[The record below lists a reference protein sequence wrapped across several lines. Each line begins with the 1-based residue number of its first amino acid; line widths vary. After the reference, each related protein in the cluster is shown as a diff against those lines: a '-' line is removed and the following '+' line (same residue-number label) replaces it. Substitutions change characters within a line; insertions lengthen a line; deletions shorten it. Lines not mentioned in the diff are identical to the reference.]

1 MSLEIVLTDPID
13 NKKPLDAPA
22 TILVCDD
29 DPTVRLLARECLE
42 SAGMAVLE
50 AIDGQEALAL
60 FAQQQPDLIFL
71 DVDMPRLNGFAVCKA
86 IRQTEKGQNVPIL
99 IATGANG
106 NSSIDQGFEAGAT
119 QYKTKPI
126 NWALLSRDVKY
137 MLRAAEAF
145 AALKAQQVQL
155 RTLAYYDPLTSLP
168 NRRSFV
174 DQLTQSL
181 DEAVAHQRSLGLLM
195 VDLDHFKRIHDPLG
209 EALSDSL
216 LRVVAARLEE
226 RLGEL
231 APRGPDSH
239 ETIDRSDLKEMT
251 IDLMRPG
258 GDEFNIIVRNI
269 ENSQA
274 LTGIATVILE
284 ALNAPLIFRE
294 NHLVLSASVGIAVA
308 PENGVESE
316 AIIRRA
322 NIALSAA
329 KLSGRNRYR
338 FYDDSLADDAER
350 KLRLEADLRD
360 ALESPDQLFMV
371 YQPQVDTQSG
381 RISGVE
387 ALVRWSHPELGA
399 ISPALF
405 APLAEGSGLISQL
418 GDWIFKRVD
427 TDIQSLKEAFPS
439 HLTISINL
447 SPLQFT
453 QANFLETLKVRLSEL
468 QLNNEIEL
476 ELTEGVIMSDADDSL
491 LKLHELRKAG
501 FRLAIDDFG
510 TGYSSLSYLKDFP
523 VNTLKIDQAFVANL
537 GNESGNSIVRAILA
551 LAEALNLDVV
561 AEGVETQEQAH
572 FLTRHHCNILQ
583 GFLLAKPIPLPKV
596 IEMLD
601 VDFSHM
607 YRVEES

>member
-1 MSLEIVLTDPID
+1 MS
-13 NKKPLDAPA
+13 
-22 TILVCDD
+22 
-29 DPTVRLLARECLE
+29 
-42 SAGMAVLE
+42 VLE
-50 AIDGQEALAL
+50 AENGQEALTL
-60 FAQQQPDLIFL
+60 FDKQQPDLVFL
-71 DVDMPRLNGFAVCKA
+71 DVDMPLLNGFEVCRA
-86 IRQTEKGQNVPIL
+86 IRQTERGQSLPVL
-99 IATGANG
+99 IATGAND
-106 NSSIDQGFEAGAT
+106 SRSIDQGFEAGAT

-145 AALKAQQVQL
+145 TALKAQQVQL

-174 DQLTQSL
+174 DQLKKSL
-181 DEAVAHQRSLGLLM
+181 DETADHQRSLGLLM

-216 LRVVAARLEE
+216 LKVVAARLEE
-226 RLGEL
+226 RLSVY
-231 APRGPDSH
+231 APRGPDPH
-239 ETIDRSDLKEMT
+239 EAINRSDLDDMT

-269 ENSQA
+269 KDSQA
-274 LTGIATVILE
+274 LTTIASLILE
-284 ALNAPLIFRE
+284 TLNAPLIFSD
-294 NHLVLSASVGIAVA
+294 NHLVLSASVGIAMA
-308 PENGVESE
+308 PEHGLESE

-322 NIALSAA
+322 NIALGAA
-329 KLSGRNRYR
+329 KLAGRNRYR
-338 FYDDSLADDAER
+338 LYDDSLADDAER

-360 ALESPDQLFMV
+360 ALESSDQLFMA
-371 YQPQVDTQSG
+371 YQPQIDTSTG
-381 RISGVE
+381 RICGVE

-427 TDIQSLKEAFPS
+427 SDIQTLKEVFPS
-439 HLTISINL
+439 YLTISINL

-453 QANFLETLKVRLSEL
+453 QANFLETLKLRLSEL
-468 QLNNEIEL
+468 QSKNAIEL

-537 GNESGNSIVRAILA
+537 GCESGNSIVRAILA
-551 LAEALNLDVV
+551 LATALNLDVV
-561 AEGVETQEQAH
+561 AEGVETHEQAD

-583 GFLLAKPIPLPKV
+583 GFLLAKPIPLQNV
-596 IEMLD
+596 IDMLD

-607 YRVEES
+607 YRMQNS

>member
-1 MSLEIVLTDPID
+1 MS
-13 NKKPLDAPA
+13 
-22 TILVCDD
+22 
-29 DPTVRLLARECLE
+29 
-42 SAGMAVLE
+42 VLE
-50 AIDGQEALAL
+50 AENGQEALTL
-60 FAQQQPDLIFL
+60 FDKQQPDLVFL
-71 DVDMPRLNGFAVCKA
+71 DVDMPLLNGFEVCRA
-86 IRQTEKGQNVPIL
+86 IRQTERGQSLPVL
-99 IATGANG
+99 IATGAND
-106 NSSIDQGFEAGAT
+106 SRSIDQGFEAGAT

-174 DQLTQSL
+174 DQLKKSL
-181 DEAVAHQRSLGLLM
+181 DETADHQRSLGLLM

-216 LRVVAARLEE
+216 LKVVAARLEE
-226 RLGEL
+226 RLSVY
-231 APRGPDSH
+231 APRGPDPH
-239 ETIDRSDLKEMT
+239 EAINRSDLDDMT

-269 ENSQA
+269 KDSQA
-274 LTGIATVILE
+274 LTTIASLILE
-284 ALNAPLIFRE
+284 TLNAPLIFSD
-294 NHLVLSASVGIAVA
+294 NHLVLSASVGIAMA
-308 PENGVESE
+308 PEHGLESE

-322 NIALSAA
+322 NIALGAA
-329 KLSGRNRYR
+329 KLAGRNRYR
-338 FYDDSLADDAER
+338 LYDDSLADDAER

-360 ALESPDQLFMV
+360 ALESSDQLFMA
-371 YQPQVDTQSG
+371 YQPQIDTSTGQ
-381 RISGVE
+381 ICGVE

-427 TDIQSLKEAFPS
+427 SDIQTLKEVFPS
-439 HLTISINL
+439 YLTISINL

-453 QANFLETLKVRLSEL
+453 QANFLETLKLRLSEL
-468 QLNNEIEL
+468 QSKNAIEL

-537 GNESGNSIVRAILA
+537 GDESGNSIVRAILA
-551 LAEALNLDVV
+551 LATALNLDVV
-561 AEGVETQEQAH
+561 AEGVETHEQAD

-583 GFLLAKPIPLPKV
+583 GFLLAKPIPLQNV
-596 IEMLD
+596 IDMLD

-607 YRVEES
+607 YRMQNS

>member
-1 MSLEIVLTDPID
+1 MS
-13 NKKPLDAPA
+13 
-22 TILVCDD
+22 
-29 DPTVRLLARECLE
+29 
-42 SAGMAVLE
+42 VLE
-50 AIDGQEALAL
+50 AENGQEALTL
-60 FAQQQPDLIFL
+60 FDKQQPDLVFL
-71 DVDMPRLNGFAVCKA
+71 DVDMPLLNGFEVCRA
-86 IRQTEKGQNVPIL
+86 IRQTERGQSLPVL
-99 IATGANG
+99 IATGAND
-106 NSSIDQGFEAGAT
+106 SRSIDQGFEAGAT

-145 AALKAQQVQL
+145 TALKAQQVQL

-174 DQLTQSL
+174 DQLKKSL
-181 DEAVAHQRSLGLLM
+181 DETADHQRSLGLLM

-216 LRVVAARLEE
+216 LKVVAARLEE
-226 RLGEL
+226 RLSVY
-231 APRGPDSH
+231 APRGPDPH
-239 ETIDRSDLKEMT
+239 EAINRSDLDDMT

-269 ENSQA
+269 KDSQA
-274 LTGIATVILE
+274 LTTIASLILE
-284 ALNAPLIFRE
+284 TLNAPLIFSD
-294 NHLVLSASVGIAVA
+294 NHLVLSASVGIAMA
-308 PENGVESE
+308 PEHGLESE

-329 KLSGRNRYR
+329 KLAGRNRYR
-338 FYDDSLADDAER
+338 LYDDSLADDAER

-360 ALESPDQLFMV
+360 ALESSDQLFMA
-371 YQPQVDTQSG
+371 YQPQIDTSTG

-427 TDIQSLKEAFPS
+427 SDIQTLKEVFPS
-439 HLTISINL
+439 YLTISINL

-453 QANFLETLKVRLSEL
+453 QANFLETLKLRLSEL
-468 QLNNEIEL
+468 QSKNAIEL

-537 GNESGNSIVRAILA
+537 GCESGNSIVRAILA
-551 LAEALNLDVV
+551 LATALNLDVV
-561 AEGVETQEQAH
+561 AEGVETHEQAD

-583 GFLLAKPIPLPKV
+583 GFLLAKPIPLQNV
-596 IEMLD
+596 IDMLD

-607 YRVEES
+607 YRMQNS

>member
-1 MSLEIVLTDPID
+1 MS
-13 NKKPLDAPA
+13 
-22 TILVCDD
+22 
-29 DPTVRLLARECLE
+29 
-42 SAGMAVLE
+42 VLE
-50 AIDGQEALAL
+50 AENGQEALTL
-60 FAQQQPDLIFL
+60 FNKQQPDLVFL
-71 DVDMPRLNGFAVCKA
+71 DVDMPLLNGFEVCRA
-86 IRQTEKGQNVPIL
+86 IRQTERGQSLPVL
-99 IATGANG
+99 IATGAND
-106 NSSIDQGFEAGAT
+106 SRSIDQGFEAGAT

-174 DQLTQSL
+174 DQLKKSL
-181 DEAVAHQRSLGLLM
+181 DETADHQRSLGLLM

-216 LRVVAARLEE
+216 LKVVAARLEE
-226 RLGEL
+226 RLSVY
-231 APRGPDSH
+231 APRGPDPH
-239 ETIDRSDLKEMT
+239 EAINRSDLDDMT

-269 ENSQA
+269 KDSQA
-274 LTGIATVILE
+274 LTTIASLILE
-284 ALNAPLIFRE
+284 TLNAPLIFSD
-294 NHLVLSASVGIAVA
+294 NHLVLSASVGIAMA
-308 PENGVESE
+308 PEHGLESE

-322 NIALSAA
+322 NIALGAA
-329 KLSGRNRYR
+329 KLAGRNRYR
-338 FYDDSLADDAER
+338 LYDDSLADDAER

-360 ALESPDQLFMV
+360 ALESSDQLFMA
-371 YQPQVDTQSG
+371 YQPQIDTSTG
-381 RISGVE
+381 RICGVE

-427 TDIQSLKEAFPS
+427 SDIQTLKEDFPS
-439 HLTISINL
+439 YLTISINL

-453 QANFLETLKVRLSEL
+453 QANFLETLKLRLSEL
-468 QLNNEIEL
+468 QSKNAIEL

-537 GNESGNSIVRAILA
+537 GDESGNSIVRAILA
-551 LAEALNLDVV
+551 LATALNLDVV
-561 AEGVETQEQAH
+561 AEGVETHEQAD

-583 GFLLAKPIPLPKV
+583 GFLLAKPIPLQNV
-596 IEMLD
+596 IDMLD

-607 YRVEES
+607 YRMQNS

>member
-1 MSLEIVLTDPID
+1 LTDSI
-13 NKKPLDAPA
+13 NNATPLTATA

-42 SAGMAVLE
+42 SDSMKVLE
-50 AIDGQEALAL
+50 AKNGEEALAL
-60 FAQQQPDLIFL
+60 FAQCQPDLIFL

-86 IRQTEKGQNVPIL
+86 IRQTEKGQTVPIL

-106 NSSIDQGFEAGAT
+106 NRSIDQGFEAGAT

-181 DEAVAHQRSLGLLM
+181 NEAAGHQRPLGLLM

-216 LRVVAARLEE
+216 LKVVAAGLQE
-226 RLGEL
+226 RLGAL
-231 APRGPDSH
+231 APRGPDPH
-239 ETIDRSDLKEMT
+239 EAINRSELGSMT

-258 GDEFNIIVRNI
+258 GDEFNIIVRNMKD
-269 ENSQA
+269 SQT
-274 LTGIATVILE
+274 LTQIASLVLE
-284 ALNAPLIFRE
+284 TLNAPLTFRD
-294 NHLVLSASVGIAVA
+294 NHLVLSASVGIAIA
-308 PENGVESE
+308 PEHGLEAE

-338 FYDDSLADDAER
+338 FYDDTLADDAER

-371 YQPQVDTQSG
+371 YQPQIDTASG
-381 RISGVE
+381 LISGVE
-387 ALVRWSHPELGA
+387 ALVRWSHPELGP

-427 TDIQSLKEAFPS
+427 TDIQSLKESLPS
-439 HLTISINL
+439 YLTISINL

-468 QLNNEIEL
+468 QSNNAIEL

-537 GNESGNSIVRAILA
+537 GNDSGNSIVRAILA
-551 LAEALNLDVV
+551 LAEALDLDVV

-572 FLTRHHCNILQ
+572 FLTRHHCKILQ
-583 GFLLAKPIPLPKV
+583 GFLLAKPIPLQEV
-596 IEMLD
+596 VDILD

-607 YRVEES
+607 YRMAET

>member
-1 MSLEIVLTDPID
+1 MS
-13 NKKPLDAPA
+13 
-22 TILVCDD
+22 
-29 DPTVRLLARECLE
+29 
-42 SAGMAVLE
+42 VLE
-50 AIDGQEALAL
+50 AENGQEALTL
-60 FAQQQPDLIFL
+60 FNKQQPDLVFL
-71 DVDMPRLNGFAVCKA
+71 DVDMPLLNGFEVCQA
-86 IRQTEKGQNVPIL
+86 IRQTERGQSLPVL
-99 IATGANG
+99 IATGAND
-106 NSSIDQGFEAGAT
+106 SRSIDQGFEAGAT

-126 NWALLSRDVKY
+126 NWALLPRDVKY

-145 AALKAQQVQL
+145 TALKAQQVQL

-174 DQLTQSL
+174 DQLKKSL
-181 DEAVAHQRSLGLLM
+181 DETADHQRSLGLLM

-216 LRVVAARLEE
+216 LKVVAARLEE
-226 RLGEL
+226 RLSVY
-231 APRGPDSH
+231 APRGPDPH
-239 ETIDRSDLKEMT
+239 EAINRSDLDDMT

-269 ENSQA
+269 KDSQA
-274 LTGIATVILE
+274 LTTIASLILE
-284 ALNAPLIFRE
+284 TLNAPLIFSD
-294 NHLVLSASVGIAVA
+294 NHLVLSASVGIAMA
-308 PENGVESE
+308 PEHGLESE
-316 AIIRRA
+316 AIMRRA

-329 KLSGRNRYR
+329 KLAGRNRYR
-338 FYDDSLADDAER
+338 LYDDSLADDAER

-360 ALESPDQLFMV
+360 ALESSDQLFMA
-371 YQPQVDTQSG
+371 YQPQIDTSTG

-387 ALVRWSHPELGA
+387 ALVRWCHPELGA

-405 APLAEGSGLISQL
+405 TPLAEGSGLISQL

-427 TDIQSLKEAFPS
+427 SDIQTLKGVFPS
-439 HLTISINL
+439 YLTISINL

-453 QANFLETLKVRLSEL
+453 QANFLETLKLRLSEL
-468 QLNNEIEL
+468 QSKNAIEL

-537 GNESGNSIVRAILA
+537 GCESGNSIVRAILA
-551 LAEALNLDVV
+551 LATALNLDVV
-561 AEGVETQEQAH
+561 AEGVETHEQAD

-583 GFLLAKPIPLPKV
+583 GFLLAKPLPLQNV
-596 IEMLD
+596 IDRLD
-601 VDFSHM
+601 VDFSHI
-607 YRVEES
+607 YRMQNS

>member
-1 MSLEIVLTDPID
+1 MS
-13 NKKPLDAPA
+13 
-22 TILVCDD
+22 
-29 DPTVRLLARECLE
+29 
-42 SAGMAVLE
+42 VLE
-50 AIDGQEALAL
+50 AENGQEALTL
-60 FAQQQPDLIFL
+60 FDKQQPDLVFL
-71 DVDMPRLNGFAVCKA
+71 DVDMPLLNGFEVCRA
-86 IRQTEKGQNVPIL
+86 IRQTERGQSLPVL
-99 IATGANG
+99 IATGAND
-106 NSSIDQGFEAGAT
+106 SRSIDQGFEAGAT

-174 DQLTQSL
+174 DQLKKSL
-181 DEAVAHQRSLGLLM
+181 DETADHQRSLGLLM

-216 LRVVAARLEE
+216 LKVVAARLEE
-226 RLGEL
+226 RLSVY
-231 APRGPDSH
+231 APRGPDPH
-239 ETIDRSDLKEMT
+239 EAINRSDLDDMT

-269 ENSQA
+269 KDSQA
-274 LTGIATVILE
+274 LTTIASLILE
-284 ALNAPLIFRE
+284 TLNAPLIFSD
-294 NHLVLSASVGIAVA
+294 NHLVLSASVGIAMA
-308 PENGVESE
+308 PEHGLESE

-329 KLSGRNRYR
+329 KLAGRNRYR
-338 FYDDSLADDAER
+338 LYDDSLADDAER

-360 ALESPDQLFMV
+360 ALESSDQLFMA
-371 YQPQVDTQSG
+371 YQPQIDTSTG
-381 RISGVE
+381 RICGVE

-427 TDIQSLKEAFPS
+427 SDIQTLKEVFPS
-439 HLTISINL
+439 YLTISINL

-453 QANFLETLKVRLSEL
+453 QANFLETLKLRLSEL
-468 QLNNEIEL
+468 QSKNAIEL

-537 GNESGNSIVRAILA
+537 GDESGNSIVRAILA
-551 LAEALNLDVV
+551 LATALNLDVV
-561 AEGVETQEQAH
+561 AEGVETHEQAD

-583 GFLLAKPIPLPKV
+583 GFLLAKPIPLQNV
-596 IEMLD
+596 IDMLD

-607 YRVEES
+607 YRMQNS

>member
-1 MSLEIVLTDPID
+1 MS
-13 NKKPLDAPA
+13 
-22 TILVCDD
+22 
-29 DPTVRLLARECLE
+29 
-42 SAGMAVLE
+42 VLE
-50 AIDGQEALAL
+50 AENGQEALTL
-60 FAQQQPDLIFL
+60 FDKQQPDLVFL
-71 DVDMPRLNGFAVCKA
+71 DVDMPLLNGFEVCRA
-86 IRQTEKGQNVPIL
+86 IRQTERGQSLPVL
-99 IATGANG
+99 IATGAND
-106 NSSIDQGFEAGAT
+106 SRSIDQGFEAGAT

-174 DQLTQSL
+174 DQLKKSL
-181 DEAVAHQRSLGLLM
+181 DETADHQRSLGLLM

-216 LRVVAARLEE
+216 LKVVAARLEE
-226 RLGEL
+226 RLSVY
-231 APRGPDSH
+231 APRGPDPH
-239 ETIDRSDLKEMT
+239 EAINRSDLDDMT

-269 ENSQA
+269 KDSQA
-274 LTGIATVILE
+274 LTTIASLILE
-284 ALNAPLIFRE
+284 TLNAPLIFSD
-294 NHLVLSASVGIAVA
+294 NHLVLSASVGIAMA
-308 PENGVESE
+308 PEHGLESE

-322 NIALSAA
+322 NIALGAA
-329 KLSGRNRYR
+329 KLAGRNRYR
-338 FYDDSLADDAER
+338 LYDDSLADDAER

-360 ALESPDQLFMV
+360 ALESSDQLFMA
-371 YQPQVDTQSG
+371 YQPQIDTSTG

-387 ALVRWSHPELGA
+387 ALVRWCHPELGA

-405 APLAEGSGLISQL
+405 TPLAEGSGLISQL

-427 TDIQSLKEAFPS
+427 SDIQTLKGVFPS
-439 HLTISINL
+439 YLTISINL

-453 QANFLETLKVRLSEL
+453 QANFLETLKLRLSEL
-468 QLNNEIEL
+468 QSKNAIEL

-537 GNESGNSIVRAILA
+537 GCESGNSIVRAILA
-551 LAEALNLDVV
+551 LATALNLDVV
-561 AEGVETQEQAH
+561 AEGVETHEQAD

-583 GFLLAKPIPLPKV
+583 GFLLAKPIPLQNV
-596 IEMLD
+596 IDRLD
-601 VDFSHM
+601 VDFSHI
-607 YRVEES
+607 YRMQNS

>member
-1 MSLEIVLTDPID
+1 MS
-13 NKKPLDAPA
+13 
-22 TILVCDD
+22 
-29 DPTVRLLARECLE
+29 
-42 SAGMAVLE
+42 VLE
-50 AIDGQEALAL
+50 AENGQEALTI
-60 FAQQQPDLIFL
+60 FDKQRPDLVFL
-71 DVDMPRLNGFAVCKA
+71 DVDMPLLNGFEVCKA
-86 IRQTEKGQNVPIL
+86 IRQTERGQSLPVL
-99 IATGANG
+99 IATGAND
-106 NSSIDQGFEAGAT
+106 SQSIDQGFEAGAT

-145 AALKAQQVQL
+145 AALKAQQAQL
-155 RTLAYYDPLTSLP
+155 KTLAYYDPLTSLP

-174 DQLTQSL
+174 DQLKKSL
-181 DEAVAHQRSLGLLM
+181 DEATDHQRSLGLLM

-216 LRVVAARLEE
+216 LKVVAARLEE
-226 RLGEL
+226 RLSVY
-231 APRGPDSH
+231 APRGPDPH
-239 ETIDRSDLKEMT
+239 EAINRRDLDDMT

-269 ENSQA
+269 KDSQA
-274 LTGIATVILE
+274 LTTIASLILE
-284 ALNAPLIFRE
+284 TLNAPLIFSD
-294 NHLVLSASVGIAVA
+294 NHLVLSASVGIAMA
-308 PENGVESE
+308 PEHGLESE

-329 KLSGRNRYR
+329 KLAGRNRYR
-338 FYDDSLADDAER
+338 LYDDSLADDAER

-360 ALESPDQLFMV
+360 ALESSDQLFMA
-371 YQPQVDTQSG
+371 YQPQIDTSTG

-427 TDIQSLKEAFPS
+427 SDIQTLKDVFPS
-439 HLTISINL
+439 YLTISINL

-453 QANFLETLKVRLSEL
+453 QANFLETLKLRLSEL
-468 QLNNEIEL
+468 QSKNAIEL

-537 GNESGNSIVRAILA
+537 GDESGNSIVRAILA
-551 LAEALNLDVV
+551 LATALNLDVV
-561 AEGVETQEQAH
+561 AEGVETHEQAD

-583 GFLLAKPIPLPKV
+583 GFLLAKPIPLQNV
-596 IEMLD
+596 IDMLD

-607 YRVEES
+607 YRMQTS

>member
-1 MSLEIVLTDPID
+1 MS
-13 NKKPLDAPA
+13 
-22 TILVCDD
+22 
-29 DPTVRLLARECLE
+29 
-42 SAGMAVLE
+42 VLE
-50 AIDGQEALAL
+50 AENGQEALTL
-60 FAQQQPDLIFL
+60 FDKQQPDLVFL
-71 DVDMPRLNGFAVCKA
+71 DVDMPLLNGFEVCRA
-86 IRQTEKGQNVPIL
+86 IRQTERGQSLPVL
-99 IATGANG
+99 IATGAND
-106 NSSIDQGFEAGAT
+106 SRSIDQGFEAGAT

-145 AALKAQQVQL
+145 TALKAQQVQL

-174 DQLTQSL
+174 DQLKKSL
-181 DEAVAHQRSLGLLM
+181 DETADHQRFLGLLM

-216 LRVVAARLEE
+216 LKVVAARLEE
-226 RLGEL
+226 RLSVY
-231 APRGPDSH
+231 APRGPDPH
-239 ETIDRSDLKEMT
+239 EAINRSDLDDMT

-269 ENSQA
+269 KDSQA
-274 LTGIATVILE
+274 LTTIASLILE
-284 ALNAPLIFRE
+284 TLNAPLIFSD
-294 NHLVLSASVGIAVA
+294 NHLVLSASVGIAMA
-308 PENGVESE
+308 PEHGLESE

-329 KLSGRNRYR
+329 KLAGRNRYR
-338 FYDDSLADDAER
+338 LYDDSLADDAER

-360 ALESPDQLFMV
+360 ALESSDQLFMA
-371 YQPQVDTQSG
+371 YQPQIDTSTG

-387 ALVRWSHPELGA
+387 ALVRWCHPELGA

-405 APLAEGSGLISQL
+405 TPLAEGSGLISQL

-427 TDIQSLKEAFPS
+427 SDIQTLKGVFPS
-439 HLTISINL
+439 YLTISINL

-453 QANFLETLKVRLSEL
+453 QANFLETLKLRLSEL
-468 QLNNEIEL
+468 QSKNAIEL

-537 GNESGNSIVRAILA
+537 GDESGNSIVRAILA
-551 LAEALNLDVV
+551 LATALNLDVV
-561 AEGVETQEQAH
+561 AEGVETHEQAD

-583 GFLLAKPIPLPKV
+583 GFLLAKPIPLQNV
-596 IEMLD
+596 IDMLD

-607 YRVEES
+607 YRMQNS

>member
-1 MSLEIVLTDPID
+1 MSVVFFFFKQKTAYDVVHRD
-13 NKKPLDAPA
+13 WSS
-22 TILVCDD
+22 C
-29 DPTVRLLARECLE
+29 
-42 SAGMAVLE
+42 SS
-50 AIDGQEALAL
+50 
-60 FAQQQPDLIFL
+60 DL
-71 DVDMPRLNGFAVCKA
+71 
-86 IRQTEKGQNVPIL
+86 
-99 IATGANG
+99 
-106 NSSIDQGFEAGAT
+106 
-119 QYKTKPI
+119 
-126 NWALLSRDVKY
+126 

-145 AALKAQQVQL
+145 TALKAQQVQL
-155 RTLAYYDPLTSLP
+155 RTLAYDDPLTSLP

-174 DQLTQSL
+174 DQLKKSL
-181 DEAVAHQRSLGLLM
+181 DETADHQRSLGLLM

-216 LRVVAARLEE
+216 LKVVAARLEE
-226 RLGEL
+226 RLSVY
-231 APRGPDSH
+231 APRGPAPH
-239 ETIDRSDLKEMT
+239 EAINRSDLDDMT

-269 ENSQA
+269 KDSQA
-274 LTGIATVILE
+274 LTTIASLILE
-284 ALNAPLIFRE
+284 TLNAPLIFSD
-294 NHLVLSASVGIAVA
+294 NHLVLSASVGIAMA
-308 PENGVESE
+308 PEHGLESE

-322 NIALSAA
+322 NIALGAA
-329 KLSGRNRYR
+329 KLAGRNRYR
-338 FYDDSLADDAER
+338 LYDDSLADDAER

-360 ALESPDQLFMV
+360 ALESSDQLFMA
-371 YQPQVDTQSG
+371 YQPQIDTSTG

-405 APLAEGSGLISQL
+405 TPLAEGSGLISQL

-427 TDIQSLKEAFPS
+427 SDIQTLKGVFPS
-439 HLTISINL
+439 YLTISINL

-453 QANFLETLKVRLSEL
+453 QANFLETLKLRLSEL
-468 QLNNEIEL
+468 QSKNAIEL

-537 GNESGNSIVRAILA
+537 GCESGNSIVRAILA
-551 LAEALNLDVV
+551 LATALNLDVV
-561 AEGVETQEQAH
+561 AEGVETHEQAD

-583 GFLLAKPIPLPKV
+583 GFLLAKPIPLQNV
-596 IEMLD
+596 IDRLD
-601 VDFSHM
+601 VDFSHI
-607 YRVEES
+607 YRMQNS

>member
-1 MSLEIVLTDPID
+1 MS
-13 NKKPLDAPA
+13 
-22 TILVCDD
+22 
-29 DPTVRLLARECLE
+29 
-42 SAGMAVLE
+42 VLE
-50 AIDGQEALAL
+50 AENGQEALTL
-60 FAQQQPDLIFL
+60 FDKQQPDLVFL
-71 DVDMPRLNGFAVCKA
+71 DVDMPLLNGFEVCRA
-86 IRQTEKGQNVPIL
+86 IRQTERGQSLPVL
-99 IATGANG
+99 IATGAND
-106 NSSIDQGFEAGAT
+106 SRSIDQGFEAGAT

-174 DQLTQSL
+174 DQLKKSL
-181 DEAVAHQRSLGLLM
+181 DETADHQRSLGLLM

-216 LRVVAARLEE
+216 LKVVAARLEE
-226 RLGEL
+226 RLSVY
-231 APRGPDSH
+231 APRGPDPH
-239 ETIDRSDLKEMT
+239 EAINRSDLDDMT

-269 ENSQA
+269 KDSQA
-274 LTGIATVILE
+274 LTTIASLILE
-284 ALNAPLIFRE
+284 TLNAPLIFSD
-294 NHLVLSASVGIAVA
+294 NHLVLSASVGIAMA
-308 PENGVESE
+308 PEHGLESE

-322 NIALSAA
+322 NIALGAA
-329 KLSGRNRYR
+329 KLAGRNRYR
-338 FYDDSLADDAER
+338 LYDDSLADDAER

-360 ALESPDQLFMV
+360 ALESSDQLFMA
-371 YQPQVDTQSG
+371 YQPQIDTSTG
-381 RISGVE
+381 RICGVE

-427 TDIQSLKEAFPS
+427 SDIQTLKEVFPS
-439 HLTISINL
+439 YLTISINL

-453 QANFLETLKVRLSEL
+453 QANFLETLKLRLSEL
-468 QLNNEIEL
+468 QSKNAIEL

-537 GNESGNSIVRAILA
+537 GDESGNSIVRAILA
-551 LAEALNLDVV
+551 LATALNLDVV
-561 AEGVETQEQAH
+561 AEGVETHEQAE

-583 GFLLAKPIPLPKV
+583 GFLLAKPIPLQNV
-596 IEMLD
+596 IDMLD

-607 YRVEES
+607 YRMQNS

>member
-1 MSLEIVLTDPID
+1 MS
-13 NKKPLDAPA
+13 
-22 TILVCDD
+22 
-29 DPTVRLLARECLE
+29 
-42 SAGMAVLE
+42 VLE
-50 AIDGQEALAL
+50 AENGQEALTL
-60 FAQQQPDLIFL
+60 FNKQQPDLVFL
-71 DVDMPRLNGFAVCKA
+71 DVDMPLLNGFEVCQA
-86 IRQTEKGQNVPIL
+86 IRQTERGQSLPVL
-99 IATGANG
+99 IATGAND
-106 NSSIDQGFEAGAT
+106 NRSIDQGFEAGAT

-145 AALKAQQVQL
+145 TALKAQQVQL

-174 DQLTQSL
+174 DQLKKSL
-181 DEAVAHQRSLGLLM
+181 DETADHQRSLGLLM

-216 LRVVAARLEE
+216 LKVVAARLEE
-226 RLGEL
+226 RLSVY
-231 APRGPDSH
+231 APRGPDPH
-239 ETIDRSDLKEMT
+239 EAINRSDLDDMT

-269 ENSQA
+269 KDSQA
-274 LTGIATVILE
+274 LTTIASLILE
-284 ALNAPLIFRE
+284 ILNAPLIFSD
-294 NHLVLSASVGIAVA
+294 NHLVLSASVGIAMA
-308 PENGVESE
+308 PEHGLESE
-316 AIIRRA
+316 AIMRRA

-329 KLSGRNRYR
+329 KLAGRNRYR
-338 FYDDSLADDAER
+338 LYDDSLADDAER

-360 ALESPDQLFMV
+360 ALESSDQLFMA
-371 YQPQVDTQSG
+371 YQPQIDTSTG

-387 ALVRWSHPELGA
+387 ALVRWCHPELGA

-405 APLAEGSGLISQL
+405 TPLAEGSGLISQL

-427 TDIQSLKEAFPS
+427 SDIQTLKGVFPS
-439 HLTISINL
+439 YLTISINL

-453 QANFLETLKVRLSEL
+453 QANFLETLKLRLSEL
-468 QLNNEIEL
+468 QSKNAIEL

-537 GNESGNSIVRAILA
+537 GCESGNSIVRAILA
-551 LAEALNLDVV
+551 LATALNLDVV
-561 AEGVETQEQAH
+561 AEGVETHEQAD

-583 GFLLAKPIPLPKV
+583 GFLLAKPLPLQNV
-596 IEMLD
+596 IDRLD
-601 VDFSHM
+601 VDFSHI
-607 YRVEES
+607 YRMQNS

>member
-1 MSLEIVLTDPID
+1 MS
-13 NKKPLDAPA
+13 
-22 TILVCDD
+22 
-29 DPTVRLLARECLE
+29 
-42 SAGMAVLE
+42 VLE
-50 AIDGQEALAL
+50 AENGQEALTL
-60 FAQQQPDLIFL
+60 FDKQQPDLVFL
-71 DVDMPRLNGFAVCKA
+71 DVDMPLLNGFEVCRA
-86 IRQTEKGQNVPIL
+86 IRQTERGQSLPVL
-99 IATGANG
+99 IATGAND
-106 NSSIDQGFEAGAT
+106 SRSIDQGFEAGAT

-145 AALKAQQVQL
+145 TALKAQQVQL

-174 DQLTQSL
+174 DQLKKSL
-181 DEAVAHQRSLGLLM
+181 DETADHQRSLGLLM

-216 LRVVAARLEE
+216 LKVVAARLEE
-226 RLGEL
+226 RLSVY
-231 APRGPDSH
+231 APRGPDPH
-239 ETIDRSDLKEMT
+239 EAINRSDLDDMT

-269 ENSQA
+269 KDSQA
-274 LTGIATVILE
+274 LTTIASLILE
-284 ALNAPLIFRE
+284 TLNAPLIFSD
-294 NHLVLSASVGIAVA
+294 NHLVLSASVGIAMA
-308 PENGVESE
+308 PEHGLESE

-322 NIALSAA
+322 NIALGAA
-329 KLSGRNRYR
+329 KLAGRNRYR
-338 FYDDSLADDAER
+338 LYDDSLADDAER

-360 ALESPDQLFMV
+360 ALESSDQLFMA
-371 YQPQVDTQSG
+371 YQPQIDTSTG

-427 TDIQSLKEAFPS
+427 SDIQTLKEDFPS
-439 HLTISINL
+439 YLTISINL

-453 QANFLETLKVRLSEL
+453 QANFLETLKLRLSEL
-468 QLNNEIEL
+468 QSKNAIEL

-537 GNESGNSIVRAILA
+537 GDESGNSIVRAILA
-551 LAEALNLDVV
+551 LATALNLDVV
-561 AEGVETQEQAH
+561 AEGVETHEQAD

-583 GFLLAKPIPLPKV
+583 GFLLAKPIPLQNV
-596 IEMLD
+596 IDMLD

-607 YRVEES
+607 YRMQNS

>member
-1 MSLEIVLTDPID
+1 MS
-13 NKKPLDAPA
+13 
-22 TILVCDD
+22 
-29 DPTVRLLARECLE
+29 
-42 SAGMAVLE
+42 VLE
-50 AIDGQEALAL
+50 AENGQEALTL
-60 FAQQQPDLIFL
+60 FDKQQPDLVFL
-71 DVDMPRLNGFAVCKA
+71 DVDMPLLNGFEVCRA
-86 IRQTEKGQNVPIL
+86 IRQTERGQSLPVL
-99 IATGANG
+99 IATGAND
-106 NSSIDQGFEAGAT
+106 SRSIDQGFEAGAT

-174 DQLTQSL
+174 DQLKKSL
-181 DEAVAHQRSLGLLM
+181 DETADHQRSLGLLM

-216 LRVVAARLEE
+216 LKVVAARLEE
-226 RLGEL
+226 RLSVY
-231 APRGPDSH
+231 APRGPDPH
-239 ETIDRSDLKEMT
+239 EAINRSDLDDMT

-269 ENSQA
+269 KDSQA
-274 LTGIATVILE
+274 LTTIASLILE
-284 ALNAPLIFRE
+284 TLNAPLIFSD
-294 NHLVLSASVGIAVA
+294 NHLVLSASVGIAMA
-308 PENGVESE
+308 PEHGLESE

-322 NIALSAA
+322 NIALGAA
-329 KLSGRNRYR
+329 KLAGRNRYR
-338 FYDDSLADDAER
+338 LYDDSLADDAER

-360 ALESPDQLFMV
+360 ALESSDQLFMA
-371 YQPQVDTQSG
+371 YQPQIDTSTG

-427 TDIQSLKEAFPS
+427 SDIQTLKEVFPS
-439 HLTISINL
+439 YLTISINL

-453 QANFLETLKVRLSEL
+453 QANFLETLKLRLSEL
-468 QLNNEIEL
+468 QSKNAIEL

-537 GNESGNSIVRAILA
+537 GCESGNSIVRAILA
-551 LAEALNLDVV
+551 LATALNLDVV
-561 AEGVETQEQAH
+561 AEGVETHEQAD

-583 GFLLAKPIPLPKV
+583 GFLLAKPIPLQNV
-596 IEMLD
+596 IDMLD

-607 YRVEES
+607 YRMQNS

>member
-1 MSLEIVLTDPID
+1 MS
-13 NKKPLDAPA
+13 
-22 TILVCDD
+22 
-29 DPTVRLLARECLE
+29 
-42 SAGMAVLE
+42 VLE
-50 AIDGQEALAL
+50 AENGQEALTL
-60 FAQQQPDLIFL
+60 FNKQQPDLVFL
-71 DVDMPRLNGFAVCKA
+71 DVDMPLLNGFEVCRA
-86 IRQTEKGQNVPIL
+86 IRQTERGQSLPVL
-99 IATGANG
+99 IATGAND
-106 NSSIDQGFEAGAT
+106 SRSIDQGFEAGAT

-174 DQLTQSL
+174 DQLKKSL
-181 DEAVAHQRSLGLLM
+181 DETADHQRSLGLLM

-216 LRVVAARLEE
+216 LKVVAARLEE
-226 RLGEL
+226 RLSVY
-231 APRGPDSH
+231 APRGPDPH
-239 ETIDRSDLKEMT
+239 EAINRSDLDDMT

-269 ENSQA
+269 KDSQA
-274 LTGIATVILE
+274 LTTIASLILE
-284 ALNAPLIFRE
+284 TLNAPLIFSD
-294 NHLVLSASVGIAVA
+294 NHLVLSASVGIAMA
-308 PENGVESE
+308 PEHGLESE

-322 NIALSAA
+322 NIALGAA
-329 KLSGRNRYR
+329 KLAGRNRYR
-338 FYDDSLADDAER
+338 LYDDSLADDAER

-360 ALESPDQLFMV
+360 ALESSDQLFMA
-371 YQPQVDTQSG
+371 YQPQIDTSTG
-381 RISGVE
+381 RICGVE

-427 TDIQSLKEAFPS
+427 SDIQTLKGVFPS
-439 HLTISINL
+439 YLTISINL

-453 QANFLETLKVRLSEL
+453 QANFLETLKLRLSEL
-468 QLNNEIEL
+468 QSKNAIEL

-537 GNESGNSIVRAILA
+537 GDESGNSIVRAILA
-551 LAEALNLDVV
+551 LATALNLDVV
-561 AEGVETQEQAH
+561 AEGVETHEQAD

-583 GFLLAKPIPLPKV
+583 GFLLAKPIPLQNV
-596 IEMLD
+596 IDMLD

-607 YRVEES
+607 YRMQNS